1 MKSVTVKKVELLTLL
16 KENKEKHLKQVEKAE
31 VGYWVEVAEAKD
43 KLTRLSAKME
53 PQSLTLHIIKP
64 ESHIADYETA
74 IKMLEMHQGNT
85 IEIGKEE
92 FENFA
97 LDTWDWKERWSMSN
111 SKYWSN
117 ADGK

>member
-1 MKSVTVKKVELLTLL
+1 MKSVTVKKIELLTLL
-16 KENKEKHLKQVEKAE
+16 KENKEKHVEQVAKAE

-43 KLTRLSAKME
+43 KLTRLVAKLE
-53 PQSLTLHIIKP
+53 VQHLTIHITKP
-64 ESHIADYETA
+64 ESHIVDYETA
-74 IKMLEMHQGNT
+74 IKMLEMHQGDT
-85 IEIGKEE
+85 IEIDKEE

-97 LDTWDWKERWSMSN
+97 LDKWDWKERWSMSN